1 MSDEKRV
8 LENRASSSY
17 IAEYSA
23 PKIVLPDLDKLQQL
37 RHLNL
42 NKKIETKL
50 QELKKDYD
58 ELVALNDW
66 NNFVDSFECRIEC
79 EVGQVYYLY
88 EDTNED
94 IKQFYPNGRKFV
106 SIIHPKDFTIKYKCH
121 GASKINSFG
130 FFEKYE
136 YETQNL

>member
-1 MSDEKRV
+1 MTDPKRV

-23 PKIVLPDLDKLQQL
+23 PKIELADLDKLQQL

-50 QELKKDYD
+50 QEIKKEYD
-58 ELVALNDW
+58 ELVELNDW
-66 NNFVDSFECRIEC
+66 NNFVDTFECRVEC
-79 EVGQVYYLY
+79 EVGQTYYLY
-88 EDTNED
+88 EDISED
-94 IKQFYPNGRKFV
+94 VRQFYPNGRKFL
-106 SIIHPKDFTIKYKCH
+106 SIVHPDEFRIKYKYH

-130 FFEKYE
+130 FFEKY
-136 YETQNL
+136 N

>member
-23 PKIVLPDLDKLQQL
+23 PKIVLADLDKLQQL

-50 QELKKDYD
+50 QEIKKEYD

-66 NNFVDSFECRIEC
+66 NNFVDTFECRVEC

-88 EDTNED
+88 EDTSED
-94 IKQFYPNGRKFV
+94 TKQFYPNGRKFI
-106 SIIHPKDFTIKYKCH
+106 SIVHPNEFKIKYKYH

-136 YETQNL
+136 YET